1 MCLTCNARSCTIKSM
16 NKDLFETTMQQIKES
31 GLSAAQI
38 AREAN
43 VGKRWMHDLV
53 AGRFTDPGVKK
64 IQKIHNY
71 LNGLKKAA

>member
-1 MCLTCNARSCTIKSM
+1 MKN
-16 NKDLFETTMQQIKES
+16 DLFETTMKQIRES
-31 GLSAAQI
+31 GLSASQI
-38 AREAN
+38 ARGAN

-71 LNGLKKAA
+71 LSSLKQAA